1 MKIKIVDGFE
11 IRNTLDPNFCAIEDS
26 QSQTYV
32 PKGELWLEKSYL
44 AEKDRIVQS
53 FLADRK
59 LKTELGAEKYGA
71 FVRRR
76 ITDAAKKTAG
86 IKTEPFKIKPLG
98 KSSGFKIFLVSGRE
112 VRAKLDPDF
121 FLGGHNLIY
130 DYVPKNEIWI
140 DDAQDGREIKYTL
153 LHELHEAKL
162 MEKGTSYDNAHDFSL
177 ATEKAARRNDGF
189 GHYPKDSGF

>member
-1 MKIKIVDGFE
+1 
-11 IRNTLDPNFCAIEDS
+11 
-26 QSQTYV
+26 
-32 PKGELWLEKSYL
+32 
-44 AEKDRIVQS
+44 
-53 FLADRK
+53 
-59 LKTELGAEKYGA
+59 
-71 FVRRR
+71 
-76 ITDAAKKTAG
+76 
-86 IKTEPFKIKPLG
+86 
-98 KSSGFKIFLVSGRE
+98 SGRE

-121 FLGGHNLIY
+121 FLGGHNLVY
-130 DYVPKNEIWI
+130 GYVPKNEIWI